1 MNPKFMLDTIPTAIA
16 TKNLDWKISAN
27 RLVIIDPK
35 VENYETL
42 VAGVLPNTSVVVLDN
57 DRDGI
62 EQINQVLASYQE
74 VNSLHIV
81 SHGAPG
87 RVYLGNSQLSNETL
101 NRYAEDVQSWSSL
114 LSSASV
120 LLYGCNIASGEIGEA
135 FLSKLHQLTG
145 ANIAASA
152 NPTGSTLKG
161 GDWELEVTIGKID
174 TSLAFSETVREAYTS
189 VLAIITLTGL
199 TNPLTEGGATDTLGV
214 SVNVASLL
222 SSLGVVGKTL
232 VNGGAPINLTL
243 TPDAQLNLNGSNSS
257 VTLTIDPTQ
266 TTQVFPSV
274 SVAAI
279 NDNLTE
285 TNQTGKISATIT
297 TSNPTLQA
305 ILNPISSLLS
315 ANVTANILDPVTP
328 PAIVS
333 PITLTGL
340 TNPLTEGGA
349 TDTLGVSVNVTDL
362 LALLPGGVLLPGA
375 KAEVILSNSD
385 GQLNLNGSNNPVAI
399 AIDTTKST
407 KNLSVAVSAIDD
419 GKTEADTDNKGII
432 SATIAIDGVS
442 LLGLNPITVTA
453 NITDPLVSGGGTSS
467 GDGTSSG
474 GINDIPTLTKNAN
487 NDIFTIKGKGNSEK
501 ATLSVQLTG
510 QSSNHV
516 YELGVFA
523 VDDEQGR
530 IQGIASSDPGYV
542 EAALKR
548 SKVILSSLTK
558 YPIGFNADLASLS
571 EFTSGEQLKF
581 YLVRDNT
588 TDNILAGQ
596 AAVTDVLIS
605 DPTNLKVTSSG
616 NNNFSLSWKA
626 SNSSEFKDL
635 MFNIQATDKNLP
647 LGTGLQG
654 NQQGEL
660 LDLRGVTQQVKADF
674 VVNREAAYDDVI
686 GFYKVADT
694 NGGID
699 TNGDGTADI
708 LVGQAGYAE
717 AAIRGS
723 VAGIDLTGNN
733 QDTAS
738 SSGNIAPDS
747 LYAPFIIV
755 NGRPDA
761 ILDGN
766 ANNNPAIYFAFL
778 GANSDKTDHIRL
790 LENNTFGFEDLANGG
805 DKDFNDMIVHVNLNI
820 H

>member
-57 DRDGI
+57 NRDGI

-87 RVYLGNSQLSNETL
+87 RVYLGSSQLSNETL

-135 FLSKLHQLTG
+135 FLSKLHQLTE

-152 NPTGSTLKG
+152 NPTGSTFKG

-174 TSLAFSETVREAYTS
+174 TSLAFSETAREAYTS

-222 SSLGVVGKTL
+222 SSLGVAGTTL
-232 VNGGAPINLTL
+232 VNGGVPINLTL

-274 SVAAI
+274 TIAAI

-285 TNQTGKISATIT
+285 TNQTGTISATIT

-349 TDTLGVSVNVTDL
+349 TDT
-362 LALLPGGVLLPGA
+362 
-375 KAEVILSNSD
+375 
-385 GQLNLNGSNNPVAI
+385 
-399 AIDTTKST
+399 
-407 KNLSVAVSAIDD
+407 
-419 GKTEADTDNKGII
+419 
-432 SATIAIDGVS
+432 
-442 LLGLNPITVTA
+442 
-453 NITDPLVSGGGTSS
+453 
-467 GDGTSSG
+467 
-474 GINDIPTLTKNAN
+474 
-487 NDIFTIKGKGNSEK
+487 
-501 ATLSVQLTG
+501 
-510 QSSNHV
+510 
-516 YELGVFA
+516 
-523 VDDEQGR
+523 
-530 IQGIASSDPGYV
+530 
-542 EAALKR
+542 
-548 SKVILSSLTK
+548 
-558 YPIGFNADLASLS
+558 
-571 EFTSGEQLKF
+571 
-581 YLVRDNT
+581 
-588 TDNILAGQ
+588 
-596 AAVTDVLIS
+596 
-605 DPTNLKVTSSG
+605 
-616 NNNFSLSWKA
+616 
-626 SNSSEFKDL
+626 
-635 MFNIQATDKNLP
+635 
-647 LGTGLQG
+647 
-654 NQQGEL
+654 
-660 LDLRGVTQQVKADF
+660 
-674 VVNREAAYDDVI
+674 
-686 GFYKVADT
+686 
-694 NGGID
+694 
-699 TNGDGTADI
+699 
-708 LVGQAGYAE
+708 
-717 AAIRGS
+717 
-723 VAGIDLTGNN
+723 
-733 QDTAS
+733 
-738 SSGNIAPDS
+738 
-747 LYAPFIIV
+747 
-755 NGRPDA
+755 
-761 ILDGN
+761 
-766 ANNNPAIYFAFL
+766 
-778 GANSDKTDHIRL
+778 
-790 LENNTFGFEDLANGG
+790 
-805 DKDFNDMIVHVNLNI
+805 
-820 H
+820 